1 MKHGKKPTREQ
12 RKLIQSK
19 KLKPEDWMVERDTP
33 EKLVLVHRHF
43 DSVSRTILKE
53 SRYEP

>member
-1 MKHGKKPTREQ
+1 MKHGKRPTREQ
-12 RKLIQSK
+12 RKLIEAK

-43 DSVSRTILKE
+43 DSVKREIHKE
-53 SRYEP
+53 N